1 MRNAPFLL
9 LLIAL
14 PTVAF
19 AQSADRA
26 AIIARMSQADAN
38 RDGNV
43 TKGELIAWRT
53 ANFARFDRNR
63 DGVLSDSDIPS
74 FVRGTSIGGQFD
86 ALKTQFDV
94 NRDGKVTRDDFV
106 SGPTVMFD
114 YADTNRDD
122 ILTRAEIDIAAK
134 GAAR

>member
-1 MRNAPFLL
+1 MRNASLLL
-9 LLIAL
+9 LLIAI
-14 PTVAF
+14 PTVAS

-26 AIIARMSQADAN
+26 AIIARRSQADSN

-43 TKGELIAWRT
+43 TKDELIAWRT
-53 ANFARFDRNR
+53 SNFARFDRNR
-63 DGVLSDSDIPS
+63 DGVLSDSDIPA
-74 FVRGTSIGGQFD
+74 FVRGTSIGAQFD

-94 NRDGKVTRDDFV
+94 NRDGKVTRDEFV
-106 SGPTVMFD
+106 SGPTAMFD
-114 YADTNRDD
+114 YADTDGDD

>member
-53 ANFARFDRNR
+53 SNFARFDRNR
-63 DGVLSDSDIPS
+63 DGVLSDSDIPA
-74 FVRGTSIGGQFD
+74 FVRGTSIGAQFD

-94 NRDGKVTRDDFV
+94 NRDDRVTRDEFV

-114 YADTNRDD
+114 YADANRDN